1 MKHTRKPKWSFVV
14 MRGADKTVKQFHV
27 SKRSVLAAP
36 TAAVLAVTGC
46 IGGLQIKSAYELHHL
61 EEQLSMQDAEF
72 SQTVTEKDEAITSLQ
87 QEILDLSSQTLEM
100 KAKLDELQQ
109 LELKLKQFIENYGN
123 KAAPSSYL
131 APSKTSSSSSRTLPI
146 LSSIS
151 SIHSTSLQESKK
163 FALLAQN
170 TGYDLASLHGMVDTM
185 EESLALTLELAQTT
199 KSSVD
204 AYPSTWPTRS
214 KLLTSGF
221 GYRSDPFTGR
231 STFHA
236 GIDIT
241 GKLGDPVLSAA
252 DGTVSEIGFNSSL
265 GHYIVID
272 HLGGL
277 QSAYMHLKQIEA
289 SEGDEIVRG
298 EKIGLLGSSGRSTG
312 PHLHF
317 QIMQKNEPV
326 NPIKFLALIKED

>member
-1 MKHTRKPKWSFVV
+1 LKRASNPKWSFVV

-27 SKRSVLAAP
+27 SKRSVFAAP

-46 IGGLQIKSAYELHHL
+46 IGGLHIKSAYELHLL
-61 EEQLSMQDAEF
+61 EEQLSKQDAEF
-72 SQTVTEKDEAITSLQ
+72 AQTVTAKDKAITSLQ
-87 QEILDLSSQTLEM
+87 QEILGLSSQTLEM
-100 KAKLDELQQ
+100 KAKIDELQQ

-123 KAAPSSYL
+123 RVDPSAYL
-131 APSKTSSSSSRTLPI
+131 TPKITSDASFRTLASTPTISGTYSSSLQKTKDFSS
-146 LSSIS
+146 
-151 SIHSTSLQESKK
+151 
-163 FALLAQN
+163 LAKN
-170 TGYDLASLHGMVDTM
+170 TNSELASLGTMVETM
-185 EESLALTLELAQTT
+185 EETLALTFELAQATR
-199 KSSVD
+199 SSVD
-204 AYPSTWPTRS
+204 AYPSFWPTHS

-277 QSAYMHLKQIEA
+277 QSAYMHLKEVEA
-289 SEGDEIVRG
+289 SKGDDVVRG